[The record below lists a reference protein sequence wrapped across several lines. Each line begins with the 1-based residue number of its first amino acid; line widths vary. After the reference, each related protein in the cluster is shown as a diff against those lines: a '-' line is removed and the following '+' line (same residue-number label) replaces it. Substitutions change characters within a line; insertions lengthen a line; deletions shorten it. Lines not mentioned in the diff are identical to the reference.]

1 MHARVRERRPHLN
14 EAQVEAAI
22 VFKQVEEQCAEVAQQ
37 RRTMTAAALQR
48 RALVSKKARAAEAAL
63 AHEDAVWKRA
73 VDAQAR
79 REAEAKRRE
88 SEQLFMMIKAGSK
101 LQLLPL
107 YAHVGLIL
115 RGLRDDPPPPAPSR
129 ASDQRYTPE
138 EAAKLVSAE
147 EIHDGCAQLL
157 EEEDAILKR
166 FADLRHAR
174 EHGDALVQDRLV
186 AIDGL
191 RAGLRDLQAQ
201 ASEVHVRRVADTPER
216 DMAMEEHAL
225 DRRLLRA
232 RVRQD
237 AVYKALSKRL
247 AAAAAAS
254 EALLS
259 MASAVGRAVSLAQD
273 TRLVLLASK
282 LEQAVQAARRCR
294 AWEHPAVTLLHSLES
309 SLGLDPS
316 LVDAPM
322 SDASV
327 AASTPHGSKD
337 VAAEAR
343 SSGVDE
349 ALAVGEASDEG
360 DVLGE
365 GERWRQLFE
374 AFPAVV
380 SLIHRQST
388 VEWTRL
394 TMSAK
399 TQDGPS
405 RWLQVRP
412 LRVTVRN
419 GNGESAAVM
428 TATVEYH

>member
-1 MHARVRERRPHLN
+1 
-14 EAQVEAAI
+14 
-22 VFKQVEEQCAEVAQQ
+22 
-37 RRTMTAAALQR
+37 
-48 RALVSKKARAAEAAL
+48 
-63 AHEDAVWKRA
+63 
-73 VDAQAR
+73 
-79 REAEAKRRE
+79 
-88 SEQLFMMIKAGSK
+88 
-101 LQLLPL
+101 
-107 YAHVGLIL
+107 
-115 RGLRDDPPPPAPSR
+115 
-129 ASDQRYTPE
+129 
-138 EAAKLVSAE
+138 
-147 EIHDGCAQLL
+147 
-157 EEEDAILKR
+157 
-166 FADLRHAR
+166 
-174 EHGDALVQDRLV
+174 
-186 AIDGL
+186 
-191 RAGLRDLQAQ
+191 
-201 ASEVHVRRVADTPER
+201 
-216 DMAMEEHAL
+216 
-225 DRRLLRA
+225 
-232 RVRQD
+232 
-237 AVYKALSKRL
+237 
-247 AAAAAAS
+247 
-254 EALLS
+254 
-259 MASAVGRAVSLAQD
+259 
-273 TRLVLLASK
+273 
-282 LEQAVQAARRCR
+282 
-294 AWEHPAVTLLHSLES
+294 
-309 SLGLDPS
+309 
-316 LVDAPM
+316 M

-327 AASTPHGSKD
+327 EASTPHGSKD

>member
-1 MHARVRERRPHLN
+1 MHARVREPRPHLN

-147 EIHDGCAQLL
+147 EIHDGCGQLL

-174 EHGDALVQDRLV
+174 EHGDALVQDRLA

-216 DMAMEEHAL
+216 DVAMEEHAL

-309 SLGLDPS
+309 
-316 LVDAPM
+316 
-322 SDASV
+322 
-327 AASTPHGSKD
+327 

>member
-1 MHARVRERRPHLN
+1 M
-14 EAQVEAAI
+14 
-22 VFKQVEEQCAEVAQQ
+22 FKQVEEQCAEVAQQ

-63 AHEDAVWKRA
+63 AHEDAVRKRA

-79 REAEAKRRE
+79 RDAEAKRRE

-147 EIHDGCAQLL
+147 EIHDGCGQLL

-174 EHGDALVQDRLV
+174 EHGDALVQDRLA

-216 DMAMEEHAL
+216 DVAMEEHAL

-294 AWEHPAVTLLHSLES
+294 APTHGVEHPAVTLLHSLES